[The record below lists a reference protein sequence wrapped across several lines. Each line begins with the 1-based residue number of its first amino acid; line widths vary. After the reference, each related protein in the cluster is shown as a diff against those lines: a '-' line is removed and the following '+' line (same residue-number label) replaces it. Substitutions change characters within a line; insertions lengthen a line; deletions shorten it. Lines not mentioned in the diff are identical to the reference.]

1 MMNKISN
8 DLDKR
13 EGSIIHNALA
23 PAAQEVAK
31 MYSDMDY
38 FLKCTFA
45 SPDMPDEFLDLR
57 VAEEGLKREKA
68 TYAIKKDTFITKKM
82 N

>member
-1 MMNKISN
+1 MFEDQTEEVILDRMMNKISN

-13 EGSIIHNALA
+13 EGSIIYNALA

-38 FLKCTFA
+38 FFKMYFCKPRYARRTFRFKG
-45 SPDMPDEFLDLR
+45 SR
-57 VAEEGLKREKA
+57 RRS
-68 TYAIKKDTFITKKM
+68 
-82 N
+82 